1 MTEINIM
8 KINILSVLQLFFIP
22 STIYLLLTTPTLAIN
37 MDSPQYKI
45 QFGNINMGGAKG
57 GSLMQDTD
65 DNSYTLSST
74 LGQTAAG
81 QFESSG
87 YIVKAGFQYIYSK
100 IPFSFSVSNTT
111 VDLGTLLPNIP
122 VTSAPIALTVSF
134 GGAGQY
140 VVTAQE
146 DSPLQTLS
154 GSSSIYETSCSNDT
168 CCNGGADTCSENQAK
183 TWNSTS
189 AYGFGY
195 NMQDEDITTD
205 FSTGGNTYYRPFPDK
220 SASEVPA
227 IIMQSTN
234 VTLVTPTPTGIPG
247 PTSAPILTG
256 VPRDITHQSNLTFK
270 ANISPLQPA
279 GNYQTVIHFVATPS
293 F

>member
-1 MTEINIM
+1 MN
-8 KINILSVLQLFFIP
+8 
-22 STIYLLLTTPTLAIN
+22 
-37 MDSPQYKI
+37 SPQYKI

-65 DNSYTLSST
+65 DSTYTLSST

-81 QFESSG
+81 QFQSNG
-87 YIVKAGFQYIYSK
+87 YVVKAGFQYIYSK
-100 IPFSFSVSNTT
+100 IPFTFSVSNTT
-111 VDLGTLLPNIP
+111 VDLGTLLPNTP
-122 VTSAPIALTVSF
+122 TTNSIALTVSF

-146 DSPLQTLS
+146 ESALKTVT
-154 GSSSIYETSCSNDT
+154 GTSSIYEVSCSNDT
-168 CCNGGADTCSENQAK
+168 CCNGGIYTCAENQAK
-183 TWNSTS
+183 PWTSSS

-195 NMQDEDITTD
+195 NMKDEDVPSD
-205 FSTGGNTYYRPFPDK
+205 FIDNTYFRPFPDK

-227 IIMQSTN
+227 VIMQSSN
-234 VTLVTPTPTGIPG
+234 VTLNITPTPNPL

-256 VPRDITHQSNLTFK
+256 TPRDITHQSTLTFK

-279 GNYQTVIHFVATPS
+279 GSYQTVIHFVATPS